1 MAVDPL
7 KEQQS
12 NEILMGVVPKR
23 IMLFI
28 HSMRGGG
35 SERQLSYLANELA
48 GRSETTLVTLDQAG
62 NDNYPLDP
70 TVERIG
76 LGLTATNGG
85 LVRGV
90 LANLNRIRALR
101 QHISTWKPQIVISF
115 CDSNNILALAAC
127 PRKIPVIISERS
139 DPRHQ
144 RLSRFWE
151 GMRRYTYPKC
161 HACVVQTS
169 QVGEYL
175 QSRRLVHRNQ
185 WVVIPSAMKSPAI
198 DLVACER
205 QRAAAEPKTLVY
217 VGRLSKEKWVDR
229 LLYAWAGLQKHHDQW
244 SLNIVGDGAERST
257 LQDLARN
264 LGVTNSVVWSLWSDD
279 VWNSLR
285 RANAYCLVSQYE
297 GFPQSMLEAMAA
309 GLPVAVTD
317 CSPAIRQTIT
327 DGVDGLIISSEGQTA
342 AVLDRLLSNPELRLS
357 LGRNAASRARD
368 FEWSSIAPLW
378 LHAIHQA
385 MD

>member
-1 MAVDPL
+1 
-7 KEQQS
+7 
-12 NEILMGVVPKR
+12 
-23 IMLFI
+23 
-28 HSMRGGG
+28 
-35 SERQLSYLANELA
+35 
-48 GRSETTLVTLDQAG
+48 
-62 NDNYPLDP
+62 
-70 TVERIG
+70 
-76 LGLTATNGG
+76 
-85 LVRGV
+85 
-90 LANLNRIRALR
+90 
-101 QHISTWKPQIVISF
+101 
-115 CDSNNILALAAC
+115 
-127 PRKIPVIISERS
+127 
-139 DPRHQ
+139 
-144 RLSRFWE
+144 
-151 GMRRYTYPKC
+151 
-161 HACVVQTS
+161 
-169 QVGEYL
+169 
-175 QSRRLVHRNQ
+175 
-185 WVVIPSAMKSPAI
+185 MKSPAI

-217 VGRLSKEKWVDR
+217 VGRLSKEKRVDR

-378 LHAIHQA
+378 LHAIHPT